1 VLKVEINGQQFE
13 AEPGSTIIEVAD
25 NAGIYIPRFCY
36 HEKLSVAANCRMCLV
51 EVERAPK
58 PLPACATPVTDGMV
72 VQTLSGIAKQAQ
84 KDTMEF
90 LLINHPLDCPIC
102 DQGGECPLQDQAMG
116 FGGSSSVFEEVKR
129 SVDNVDLGPLISTEM
144 TRCIHCTRC
153 VRFGE
158 EVAGVMELG
167 AIGRGEDM
175 KISTFLGTSM
185 DSEISGNVI
194 DLCPVGALT
203 SKPYRFTARTWEL
216 NGHKGISPHDC
227 LGSNLEIQEIGGVV
241 KRVLPRDNE
250 AVNECWLSDRDRYSY
265 ESVNSNDRLTMP
277 LVRRGENY
285 QEIEWTEAL
294 ELVSSELAQIK
305 KNWSGEQIG
314 AIVSPTSSLEEFFLL
329 QKILRALGSSNVD
342 HRLRQQDFRDDVAA
356 PVCPGSETPISKI
369 QELDGVL
376 IVGSNIRKELPLISL
391 RLRRFAQQG
400 GEIAVLNPMSF
411 NHNFKAAQ
419 EVIAKPSMIPIIFAS
434 IARKIAMTAG
444 KADLLPGHFVELA
457 ARDEFGTDVD
467 AIADSLTGDDA
478 DVLIVLGQIAM
489 NHPEASLLRQ
499 IASWLGENCG
509 IRIALLP
516 DANGVGG
523 WVAGCVPHRLPG
535 GRPNA
540 SPGLN
545 CKNMVDERLK
555 AYVLYGVEVSSD
567 YADPVALDSA
577 LNEAEFVL
585 SFSMFRSAVPTQADV
600 VFPLAAF
607 TETDAGYIN
616 CDGVYQFANSAVK
629 PMGQSRPGWKI
640 LRVLGNFLKLD
651 GFDHVTCKEITTE
664 LEEVYDLSEPISARY
679 KSDLQVV
686 NGVVAQSTVLKQGK
700 QLDRIIDVPVYRVD
714 PTVRRATALQSTKDA
729 DTVPLL
735 ACAEELEELGFK
747 PGGRLV
753 VDSKA
758 GRVMLRAQTDDRV
771 PRGAVYVPTGLSET
785 SVLGSSP
792 VVVVQVME

>member
-1 VLKVEINGQQFE
+1 MLKVEINGQQFE

-25 NAGIYIPRFCY
+25 SAGIYIPRFCY

-51 EVERAPK
+51 EVEKAPK

-72 VQTLSGIAKQAQ
+72 VQTLSEIAKQAQ
-84 KDTMEF
+84 EDTMEF

-102 DQGGECPLQDQAMG
+102 DQGGECPLQDQAIG
-116 FGGSSSVFEEVKR
+116 FGGSSSVFKEVKR
-129 SVDNVDLGPLISTEM
+129 SVDNVDLGPLITTEM

-185 DSEISGNVI
+185 DSEVSGNVI

-265 ESVNSNDRLTMP
+265 ESVNCNDRLTMP

-285 QEIEWTEAL
+285 QEIEWAEAL
-294 ELVSSELAQIK
+294 DLVSSELGQIK
-305 KNWSGEQIG
+305 ETWSGEQIG
-314 AIVSPTSSLEEFFLL
+314 AMVSPTSSLEEFFLL

-342 HRLRQQDFRDDVAA
+342 HRLRQQDFRDDLAA
-356 PVCPGSETPISKI
+356 PVCPGTEMPISKF

-391 RLRRFAQQG
+391 RLRRLAQQG

-411 NHNFKAAQ
+411 NHNFTTAQ
-419 EVIAKPSMIPIIFAS
+419 EVIVKPSMMAIVFAS
-434 IARKIAMTAG
+434 IARKVATATG
-444 KADLLPGHFVELA
+444 KADLLPRRLVELA
-457 ARDEFGTDVD
+457 TRHEFGTDVD
-467 AIADSLTGDDA
+467 AIADCLTGDDS
-478 DVLIVLGQIAM
+478 DVLILLGQIAM
-489 NHPEASLLRQ
+489 NHPDASMLRQ
-499 IASWLGENCG
+499 IASWMGENCG

-516 DANGVGG
+516 DANGVAG

-616 CDGVYQFANSAVK
+616 CDGVYQFANAAVK

-664 LEEVYDLSEPISARY
+664 LE
-679 KSDLQVV
+679 
-686 NGVVAQSTVLKQGK
+686 
-700 QLDRIIDVPVYRVD
+700 
-714 PTVRRATALQSTKDA
+714 
-729 DTVPLL
+729 
-735 ACAEELEELGFK
+735 
-747 PGGRLV
+747 
-753 VDSKA
+753 
-758 GRVMLRAQTDDRV
+758 
-771 PRGAVYVPTGLSET
+771 
-785 SVLGSSP
+785 
-792 VVVVQVME
+792 

>member
-1 VLKVEINGQQFE
+1 MLKVEINGQQFE

-25 NAGIYIPRFCY
+25 SAGIYIPRFCY

-51 EVERAPK
+51 EVEKAPK

-72 VQTLSGIAKQAQ
+72 VQTMSEIAKQAQ
-84 KDTMEF
+84 EDTMEF

-102 DQGGECPLQDQAMG
+102 DQGGECPLQDQAIG
-116 FGGSSSVFEEVKR
+116 FGGSSSVFKEVKR
-129 SVDNVDLGPLISTEM
+129 SVDNVDLGPLITTEM

-185 DSEISGNVI
+185 DSEVSGNVI

-265 ESVNSNDRLTMP
+265 ESVNCNDRLTMP

-285 QEIEWTEAL
+285 QEIEWAEAL
-294 ELVSSELAQIK
+294 DLVSSELGQIK
-305 KNWSGEQIG
+305 ETWSGEQIG
-314 AIVSPTSSLEEFFLL
+314 AMVSPTSSLEEFFLL

-342 HRLRQQDFRDDVAA
+342 HRLRQQDFRDDLAA
-356 PVCPGSETPISKI
+356 PVCPGTEMPISKF

-391 RLRRFAQQG
+391 RLRRLAQQG

-411 NHNFKAAQ
+411 NHNFTTAQ
-419 EVIAKPSMIPIIFAS
+419 EVIVKPSMMAIVFAS
-434 IARKIAMTAG
+434 IARKVATATG
-444 KADLLPGHFVELA
+444 KADLLPRRLVELA
-457 ARDEFGTDVD
+457 TRHEFGTDVD
-467 AIADSLTGDDA
+467 AIADCLTGDDS
-478 DVLIVLGQIAM
+478 DVLILLGQIAM
-489 NHPEASLLRQ
+489 NHPDASMLRQ
-499 IASWLGENCG
+499 IASWMGENCG

-516 DANGVGG
+516 DANGVAG

-535 GRPNA
+535 GRSNA

-545 CKNMVDERLK
+545 SKKMIDERLK
-555 AYVLYGVEVSSD
+555 AYVLYGVEVSND
-567 YADPVALDSA
+567 YADPVALDAA
-577 LNEAEFVL
+577 LNEAE
-585 SFSMFRSAVPTQADV
+585 
-600 VFPLAAF
+600 
-607 TETDAGYIN
+607 
-616 CDGVYQFANSAVK
+616 
-629 PMGQSRPGWKI
+629 
-640 LRVLGNFLKLD
+640 
-651 GFDHVTCKEITTE
+651 
-664 LEEVYDLSEPISARY
+664 
-679 KSDLQVV
+679 
-686 NGVVAQSTVLKQGK
+686 
-700 QLDRIIDVPVYRVD
+700 
-714 PTVRRATALQSTKDA
+714 
-729 DTVPLL
+729 
-735 ACAEELEELGFK
+735 
-747 PGGRLV
+747 
-753 VDSKA
+753 
-758 GRVMLRAQTDDRV
+758 
-771 PRGAVYVPTGLSET
+771 
-785 SVLGSSP
+785 
-792 VVVVQVME
+792 

>member
-1 VLKVEINGQQFE
+1 MLKVEINGQQFE

-25 NAGIYIPRFCY
+25 SAGIYIPRFCY

-51 EVERAPK
+51 EVEKAPK

-72 VQTLSGIAKQAQ
+72 VQTLSEIAKQAQ
-84 KDTMEF
+84 EDTMEF

-102 DQGGECPLQDQAMG
+102 DQGGECPLQDQAIG
-116 FGGSSSVFEEVKR
+116 FGGSSSVFKEVKR
-129 SVDNVDLGPLISTEM
+129 SVDNVDLGPLITTEM

-185 DSEISGNVI
+185 DSEVSGNVI

-265 ESVNSNDRLTMP
+265 ESVNCNDRLTMP

-285 QEIEWTEAL
+285 QEIEWAEAL
-294 ELVSSELAQIK
+294 DLVSSELGQIK
-305 KNWSGEQIG
+305 ETWSGEQIG
-314 AIVSPTSSLEEFFLL
+314 AMVSPTSSLEEFFLL

-342 HRLRQQDFRDDVAA
+342 HRLRQQDFRDDLAA
-356 PVCPGSETPISKI
+356 PVCPGTEMPISKF

-391 RLRRFAQQG
+391 RLRRLAQQG

-411 NHNFKAAQ
+411 NHNFTTAQ
-419 EVIAKPSMIPIIFAS
+419 EVIVKPSMMAIVFAS
-434 IARKIAMTAG
+434 IARKVATATG
-444 KADLLPGHFVELA
+444 KADLLPRRLVELA
-457 ARDEFGTDVD
+457 TRHEFGTDVD
-467 AIADSLTGDDA
+467 AIADCLTGDDS
-478 DVLIVLGQIAM
+478 DVLILLGQIAM
-489 NHPEASLLRQ
+489 NHPDASMLRQ

-516 DANGVGG
+516 DANGVAG

-535 GRPNA
+535 GRSNA

-545 CKNMVDERLK
+545 SKKMIDERLK
-555 AYVLYGVEVSSD
+555 AYVLYGVEVS
-567 YADPVALDSA
+567 
-577 LNEAEFVL
+577 N
-585 SFSMFRSAVPTQADV
+585 
-600 VFPLAAF
+600 
-607 TETDAGYIN
+607 
-616 CDGVYQFANSAVK
+616 
-629 PMGQSRPGWKI
+629 
-640 LRVLGNFLKLD
+640 
-651 GFDHVTCKEITTE
+651 
-664 LEEVYDLSEPISARY
+664 DL
-679 KSDLQVV
+679 
-686 NGVVAQSTVLKQGK
+686 
-700 QLDRIIDVPVYRVD
+700 
-714 PTVRRATALQSTKDA
+714 
-729 DTVPLL
+729 
-735 ACAEELEELGFK
+735 C
-747 PGGRLV
+747 
-753 VDSKA
+753 
-758 GRVMLRAQTDDRV
+758 
-771 PRGAVYVPTGLSET
+771 
-785 SVLGSSP
+785 
-792 VVVVQVME
+792 

>member
-1 VLKVEINGQQFE
+1 MLKVEINGQQFE

-664 LEEVYDLSEPISARY
+664 LEEVYDLSEPINARY

>member
-1 VLKVEINGQQFE
+1 MLKVEINGQQLE

-25 NAGIYIPRFCY
+25 SAGIYIPRFCY

-72 VQTLSGIAKQAQ
+72 VQTLSDIAKQAQ

-116 FGGSSSVFEEVKR
+116 FGGSSSEFEEIKR

-265 ESVNSNDRLTMP
+265 ESVNCNDRLTMP

-285 QEIEWTEAL
+285 QEIEWAEAL
-294 ELVSSELAQIK
+294 ELVSSELTQIK
-305 KNWSGEQIG
+305 ENWSGEQIG

-342 HRLRQQDFRDDVAA
+342 HRLRQQDFRDDLAA
-356 PVCPGSETPISKI
+356 PVCPGTETPISKI

-400 GEIAVLNPMSF
+400 GEITVLNPMSF

-419 EVIAKPSMIPIIFAS
+419 EVIAKPSEMAIVFAS
-434 IARKIAMTAG
+434 IARKIAIARG
-444 KADLLPGHFVELA
+444 KADLLPGHLVEHAGLK
-457 ARDEFGTDVD
+457 EFGTDVG
-467 AIADSLTGDDA
+467 AIADCLTGDDA
-478 DVLIVLGQIAM
+478 DALIVLGQIAM
-489 NHPEASLLRQ
+489 NHPDASLLRQ

-509 IRIALLP
+509 IKIALLP
-516 DANGVGG
+516 DANGVAG

-535 GRPNA
+535 GRPNV

-545 CKNMVDERLK
+545 CKNMIDECLK

-567 YADPVALDSA
+567 YADPVALDTA
-577 LNEAEFVL
+577 LNEAEFVV
-585 SFSMFRSAVPTQADV
+585 SFSTFRSAVPMQADV

-607 TETDAGYIN
+607 TEIDAGYIN
-616 CDGVYQFANSAVK
+616 VDGVYQFASAAVK

-651 GFDHVTCKEITTE
+651 GFDHVTSKDITTE
-664 LEEVYDLSEPISARY
+664 LEEVYDLSDPISVRY
-679 KSDLQVV
+679 NSDLQVV
-686 NGVVAQSTVLKQGK
+686 NHVVAQSTELKHGK

-714 PTVRRATALQSTKDA
+714 PTVRRATALQSTQDA
-729 DTVPLL
+729 HTVPLL

-747 PGGRLV
+747 PGGRLA
-753 VDSKA
+753 VDSRA

-771 PRGAVYVPTGLSET
+771 PRGVVYVPTGLSET

-792 VVVVQVME
+792 VQVME

>member
-1 VLKVEINGQQFE
+1 MLKVEINGQQFE

-72 VQTLSGIAKQAQ
+72 VQTLSDIAKQAQ
-84 KDTMEF
+84 ADTMEF

-116 FGGSSSVFEEVKR
+116 FGGSSSVFDEVKR
-129 SVDNVDLGPLISTEM
+129 SVDNVDIGPLITTEM

-175 KISTFLGTSM
+175 KISTFLGTSI
-185 DSEISGNVI
+185 DSEVSGNVI

-265 ESVNSNDRLTMP
+265 ESVNCSDRLTMP

-294 ELVSSELAQIK
+294 ELVSSKLMQIK
-305 KNWSGEQIG
+305 ETWSGREIG
-314 AIVSPTSSLEEFFLL
+314 AIASPTASLEEFFLL

-342 HRLRQQDFRDDVAA
+342 HRLRQQDFRDDLAA
-356 PVCPGSETPISKI
+356 PVCPGTDTSLSKF
-369 QELDGVL
+369 QELGGVL
-376 IVGSNIRKELPLISL
+376 VVGSNIRKELPLISL
-391 RLRRFAQQG
+391 RLRRLAQQG

-411 NHNFKAAQ
+411 NHNFTTTQ
-419 EVIAKPSMIPIIFAS
+419 EIIVKPSMMAIVFAS
-434 IARKIAMTAG
+434 IARKIAMATG
-444 KADLLPGHFVELA
+444 KADLLPMHLVELA
-457 ARDEFGTDVD
+457 TRHESGTDAD
-467 AIADSLTGDDA
+467 AIANSLIRNGTDA
-478 DVLIVLGQIAM
+478 LILLGQIGM
-489 NHPEASLLRQ
+489 NHPDASMLRQ
-499 IASWLGENCG
+499 ITSWLGENCG

-516 DANGVGG
+516 DANGVAG

-535 GRPNA
+535 GRSDS

-545 CKNMVDERLK
+545 CKKMIDERLK
-555 AYVLYGVEVSSD
+555 AYVLYGVEVSND
-567 YADPVALDSA
+567 YSDPVALDTA
-577 LNEAEFVL
+577 LNEAEFVV
-585 SFSMFRSAVPTQADV
+585 SFSTFRSAVPVQADV

-607 TETDAGYIN
+607 TEIDAGYIN
-616 CDGVYQFANSAVK
+616 CEGVAQFASAAVK

-651 GFDHVTCKEITTE
+651 GFEHVSSEDIIAE
-664 LEEVYDLSEPISARY
+664 LEDVYDLSEPISVRY
-679 KSDLQVV
+679 KPDLQAINHVV
-686 NGVVAQSTVLKQGK
+686 TQSAELKNGK
-700 QLDRIIDVPVYRVD
+700 QLDRIIDVPVYSVD

-729 DTVPLL
+729 DTVALL

-747 PGGRLV
+747 QGGRLAV
-753 VDSKA
+753 RSEA
-758 GRVMLRAQTDDRV
+758 GEVMLPVQSDDRV
-771 PRGAVYVPTGLSET
+771 PRGTVYVPTGLSET
-785 SVLGSSP
+785 SVLGSVS
-792 VVVVQVME
+792 VVVVQAME

>member
-1 VLKVEINGQQFE
+1 MLKVEINGQQFE

-664 LEEVYDLSEPISARY
+664 LEEVYDLSEPINARY

-758 GRVMLRAQTDDRV
+758 GRVILRAQTDDRV

>member
-1 VLKVEINGQQFE
+1 MLKVEINGQQFE

-25 NAGIYIPRFCY
+25 SAGIYIPRFCY

-72 VQTLSGIAKQAQ
+72 VQTLSEIAKQAQ
-84 KDTMEF
+84 EDTMEF

-250 AVNECWLSDRDRYSY
+250 SVNECWLSDRDRYSY
-265 ESVNSNDRLTMP
+265 ESVNCNDRLTMP

-294 ELVSSELAQIK
+294 ELVSSELTHIK
-305 KNWSGEQIG
+305 ESWSGEQIG

-342 HRLRQQDFRDDVAA
+342 HRLRQQDFRDDPAA
-356 PVCPGSETPISKI
+356 PVCPGTEMPISKI

-391 RLRRFAQQG
+391 RLRRLAQQG

-411 NHNFKAAQ
+411 NHNFKATQ
-419 EVIAKPSMIPIIFAS
+419 EVIAKPSMMAIVFAS

-444 KADLLPGHFVELA
+444 KADLLPGHFVEFA
-457 ARDEFGTDVD
+457 ARHEFGTDVD
-467 AIADSLTGDDA
+467 AIADCLTGDDA
-478 DVLIVLGQIAM
+478 NALIVLGQIAM
-489 NHPEASLLRQ
+489 NHPDASLLRQ
-499 IASWLGENCG
+499 IASWLGKNCG
-509 IRIALLP
+509 IKIALLP
-516 DANGVGG
+516 DANGVAG

-545 CKNMVDERLK
+545 CKNMIDERLK

-567 YADPVALDSA
+567 YADPVALDTA
-577 LNEAEFVL
+577 LNEAEFVV
-585 SFSMFRSAVPTQADV
+585 SFSTFRSAVPMQADV

-607 TETDAGYIN
+607 TEIDAGYIN
-616 CDGVYQFANSAVK
+616 CDGVYQFASAAVK

-651 GFDHVTCKEITTE
+651 GFDHVTSKDIITE

-679 KSDLQVV
+679 KSDLQVD
-686 NGVVAQSTVLKQGK
+686 NHIVAQSTELKHGK

-714 PTVRRATALQSTKDA
+714 PTVRRATALQSTQDA
-729 DTVPLL
+729 HTVPLL
-735 ACAEELEELGFK
+735 ACAEELDELGFK
-747 PGGRLV
+747 PGDRLA
-753 VDSKA
+753 VDSRA

>member
-1 VLKVEINGQQFE
+1 MLKVEINGQQFE

-25 NAGIYIPRFCY
+25 SAGIYIPRFCY

-72 VQTLSGIAKQAQ
+72 VQTLSEIAKQAQ
-84 KDTMEF
+84 EDTMEF

-277 LVRRGENY
+277 LVRRGDNY
-285 QEIEWTEAL
+285 QEIEWAEAL
-294 ELVSSELAQIK
+294 ELVSSELTQIK
-305 KNWSGEQIG
+305 ENWSGEQIG

-342 HRLRQQDFRDDVAA
+342 HRLRQQDFRDDLAA
-356 PVCPGSETPISKI
+356 PVSPGTETPISKI

-391 RLRRFAQQG
+391 RLRRFAQEG

-444 KADLLPGHFVELA
+444 KADLLPGHFIEFA
-457 ARDEFGTDVD
+457 ARHEFGTDVD
-467 AIADSLTGDDA
+467 AIADCLTGDDA
-478 DVLIVLGQIAM
+478 DSINICSKFM
-489 NHPEASLLRQ
+489 SCCE
-499 IASWLGENCG
+499 
-509 IRIALLP
+509 
-516 DANGVGG
+516 
-523 WVAGCVPHRLPG
+523 
-535 GRPNA
+535 
-540 SPGLN
+540 LN
-545 CKNMVDERLK
+545 KM
-555 AYVLYGVEVSSD
+555 
-567 YADPVALDSA
+567 PW
-577 LNEAEFVL
+577 
-585 SFSMFRSAVPTQADV
+585 Q
-600 VFPLAAF
+600 
-607 TETDAGYIN
+607 
-616 CDGVYQFANSAVK
+616 
-629 PMGQSRPGWKI
+629 
-640 LRVLGNFLKLD
+640 
-651 GFDHVTCKEITTE
+651 
-664 LEEVYDLSEPISARY
+664 
-679 KSDLQVV
+679 
-686 NGVVAQSTVLKQGK
+686 
-700 QLDRIIDVPVYRVD
+700 
-714 PTVRRATALQSTKDA
+714 
-729 DTVPLL
+729 
-735 ACAEELEELGFK
+735 
-747 PGGRLV
+747 
-753 VDSKA
+753 
-758 GRVMLRAQTDDRV
+758 
-771 PRGAVYVPTGLSET
+771 
-785 SVLGSSP
+785 
-792 VVVVQVME
+792 

>member
-758 GRVMLRAQTDDRV
+758 GRVILRAQTDDRV

>member
-1 VLKVEINGQQFE
+1 
-13 AEPGSTIIEVAD
+13 
-25 NAGIYIPRFCY
+25 
-36 HEKLSVAANCRMCLV
+36 LS
-51 EVERAPK
+51 E
-58 PLPACATPVTDGMV
+58 
-72 VQTLSGIAKQAQ
+72 IAKQAQ
-84 KDTMEF
+84 EDTMEF

-294 ELVSSELAQIK
+294 ELVSSELTHIK

-489 NHPEASLLRQ
+489 NHPDASLLRQ

-516 DANGVGG
+516 DANGVAG

>member
-1 VLKVEINGQQFE
+1 MLKVEINGQQLE

-25 NAGIYIPRFCY
+25 SAGIYIPRFCY

-72 VQTLSGIAKQAQ
+72 VQTLSDIAKQAQ

-116 FGGSSSVFEEVKR
+116 FGGSSSEFEEIKR

-265 ESVNSNDRLTMP
+265 ESVNCNDRLTMP

-285 QEIEWTEAL
+285 QEIEWAEAL
-294 ELVSSELAQIK
+294 ELVSSELTQIK
-305 KNWSGEQIG
+305 ENWSGEQIG

-342 HRLRQQDFRDDVAA
+342 HRLRQQDFRDDLAA
-356 PVCPGSETPISKI
+356 PVCPGTETPISKI

-400 GEIAVLNPMSF
+400 GEITVLNPMSF

-419 EVIAKPSMIPIIFAS
+419 EVIAKPSEMAIVFAS
-434 IARKIAMTAG
+434 IARKIAIARG
-444 KADLLPGHFVELA
+444 KADLLPGHLVEHAGLK
-457 ARDEFGTDVD
+457 EFGTDVD
-467 AIADSLTGDDA
+467 AIADCLTGDDA
-478 DVLIVLGQIAM
+478 DALIVLGQIAM
-489 NHPEASLLRQ
+489 NHPDASLLRQ

-509 IRIALLP
+509 IKIALLP
-516 DANGVGG
+516 DANGVAG

-535 GRPNA
+535 GRPNV

-545 CKNMVDERLK
+545 CKNMIDECLK

-567 YADPVALDSA
+567 YADPVALDTA
-577 LNEAEFVL
+577 LNEAEFVV
-585 SFSMFRSAVPTQADV
+585 SFSTFRSAVPMQADV
-600 VFPLAAF
+600 V
-607 TETDAGYIN
+607 
-616 CDGVYQFANSAVK
+616 
-629 PMGQSRPGWKI
+629 
-640 LRVLGNFLKLD
+640 
-651 GFDHVTCKEITTE
+651 
-664 LEEVYDLSEPISARY
+664 
-679 KSDLQVV
+679 
-686 NGVVAQSTVLKQGK
+686 
-700 QLDRIIDVPVYRVD
+700 
-714 PTVRRATALQSTKDA
+714 A
-729 DTVPLL
+729 D
-735 ACAEELEELGFK
+735 
-747 PGGRLV
+747 
-753 VDSKA
+753 
-758 GRVMLRAQTDDRV
+758 
-771 PRGAVYVPTGLSET
+771 GAVQTWMEDSTGARKFSKT
-785 SVLGSSP
+785 GRF
-792 VVVVQVME
+792 

>member
-1 VLKVEINGQQFE
+1 MLKVEINGQQFE

-356 PVCPGSETPISKI
+356 PVCPGTETPISKI

>member
-1 VLKVEINGQQFE
+1 MLKVEINGQQFE

-758 GRVMLRAQTDDRV
+758 GRVILRAQTDDRV